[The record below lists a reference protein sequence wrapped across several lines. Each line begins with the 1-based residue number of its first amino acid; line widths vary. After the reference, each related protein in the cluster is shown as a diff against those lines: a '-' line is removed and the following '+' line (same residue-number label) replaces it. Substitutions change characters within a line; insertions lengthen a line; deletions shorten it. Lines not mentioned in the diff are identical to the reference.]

1 MRWVGYAAALWA
13 FVFGVLHVVWA
24 MGWYVGLDPEQARIA
39 FADAGFLFYDLMVAG
54 ACALGMF
61 AVLGLV
67 MPWGRQVP
75 RRVLGGV
82 AWIGSALLVLR
93 AGASIV
99 QAGYLLMTGRFSLDV
114 LGIWEPWF
122 YMGAILFTAT
132 TWRFGR
138 RGPC

>member
-1 MRWVGYAAALWA
+1 
-13 FVFGVLHVVWA
+13 
-24 MGWYVGLDPEQARIA
+24 
-39 FADAGFLFYDLMVAG
+39 
-54 ACALGMF
+54 MF